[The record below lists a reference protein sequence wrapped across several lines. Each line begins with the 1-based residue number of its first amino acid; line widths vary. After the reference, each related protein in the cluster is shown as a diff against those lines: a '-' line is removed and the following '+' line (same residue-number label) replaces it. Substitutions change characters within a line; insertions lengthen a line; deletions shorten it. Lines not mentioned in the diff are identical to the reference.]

1 MSNKTKKTTSQQA
14 LHSQDEELTA
24 GQRNSRFARRV
35 AIVLVFA
42 LIASTAIPALA
53 FLFT

>member
-1 MSNKTKKTTSQQA
+1 MSNKTKKTTSQRVVPA
-14 LHSQDEELTA
+14 PDEELTA
-24 GQRNSRFARRV
+24 GQRNARFTRRV

-53 FLFT
+53 FLFA